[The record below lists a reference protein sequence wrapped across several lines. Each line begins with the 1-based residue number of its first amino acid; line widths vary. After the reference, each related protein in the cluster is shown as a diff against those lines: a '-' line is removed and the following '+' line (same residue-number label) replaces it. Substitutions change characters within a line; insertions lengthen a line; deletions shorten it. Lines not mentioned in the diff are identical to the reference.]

1 MKLSKSLLAV
11 QLISD
16 PQPGLEIAVEVA
28 TASPIEAR
36 QKSSTREYYTG
47 GLVEPRPEGWRE
59 KLEDC
64 NISNRVV
71 DCHRALGNVKKCL
84 DPEKH
89 KWCECRDQKGAIHHY
104 ICYKE

>member
-36 QKSSTREYYTG
+36 QKTSPQEYYTG
-47 GLVEPRPEGWRE
+47 GLVDPRPEGWR
-59 KLEDC
+59 KNWRSA
-64 NISNRVV
+64 NIIR
-71 DCHRALGNVKKCL
+71 
-84 DPEKH
+84 
-89 KWCECRDQKGAIHHY
+89 
-104 ICYKE
+104 KENIIPT